1 MRTLFLLLAFVLAAT
16 RPALAQETLAAE
28 GTNISVAGVIG
39 IPFEQLTPELRADIA
54 TLAGTPLQRERLQE
68 LAQRIER
75 EKPELFAAFRSQ
87 AQPDGSVSIAFV
99 VGRISDD
106 PELLA
111 NINARYVVENVS
123 VTPKFEPALPKSVMD
138 ELQALK
144 GKRLDP
150 EEGTRLSKK
159 IADSLTGFGQ
169 LDVKPRFERGSQPG
183 QLRLHFDVTETGT
196 WLGFSPLRMRL
207 EMAPTPKFV
216 YHAYQGWSTAVDI
229 PITGNDL
236 QFTFG
241 FAIANEDDLIEQ
253 YSGVRIR
260 FASRKVGTQRL
271 GAGIELSHYGQSW
284 REATLF
290 AVAADPAIPSAYDG
304 RTTVEPTLTFAFSRH
319 FRVTGG
325 VSVSELETLE
335 PLDLSHPPDPVE
347 LDESGQSVMASAG
360 VFGASFDQQWP
371 AGAGRSHEV
380 NASYELRVSS
390 EGLGSDLDYTR
401 HFATAGYRFRNG
413 RSSFIAGARFGRS
426 HGSVPLFERFALGD
440 TATLRGWN
448 KFDINPAGGTRLL
461 YQSLE
466 YRWRCAAVFV
476 DAGSVWD
483 PSTESSMRWSTGFG
497 CHGDEFFFTLGVP
510 LNADDVRVTFMTGVR
525 F

>member
-1 MRTLFLLLAFVLAAT
+1 MRTLFLLLAFVVAAT
-16 RPALAQETLAAE
+16 RPAFAQETLAAE
-28 GTNISVAGVIG
+28 GTKISVAGVTG

-54 TLAGTPLQRERLQE
+54 TLAGTPLRRERLQE

-87 AQPDGSVSIAFV
+87 ALPDGSVSIAFV

-111 NINARYVVENVS
+111 NINARYVVESVS
-123 VTPKFEPALPKSVMD
+123 VTPKFEPGLPKPVKD

-144 GKRLDP
+144 GKRLDA
-150 EEGTRLSKK
+150 EEGKRLSKK
-159 IADSLTGFGQ
+159 IADSLTGYGQ
-169 LDVKPRFERGSQPG
+169 LDVKPRFERGGQPG
-183 QLRLHFDVTETGT
+183 QLRLIFEVTETGA
-196 WLGFSPLRMRL
+196 WLGFSPLRT
-207 EMAPTPKFV
+207 ATTPKFV

-229 PITGNDL
+229 PISGDDI

-260 FASRKVGTQRL
+260 FASRNVGTKRL

-290 AVAADPAIPSAYDG
+290 AVTADPTIPAAYDG

-325 VSVSELETLE
+325 VSVSELETLT
-335 PLDLSHPPDPVE
+335 PLDPLNPPDPVE
-347 LDESGQSVMASAG
+347 LPESGESVMASVG
-360 VFGASFDQQWP
+360 LFGASFDRQWP
-371 AGAGRSHEV
+371 AGAGRSHELTG
-380 NASYELRVSS
+380 SYELRIAS

-401 HFATAGYRFRNG
+401 HFALASYRFRHG
-413 RSSFIAGARFGRS
+413 RSSLLAGARFGRS
-426 HGSVPLFERFALGD
+426 HGSVPLFERFTLGD

-448 KFDINPAGGTRLL
+448 KFDINPAGGTRLF

-483 PSTESSMRWSTGFG
+483 PKTESSTRWSTGFG
-497 CHGDEFFFTLGVP
+497 CHGDEFFLTLGVP
-510 LNADDVRVTFMTGVR
+510 LNADDVGVTFMTGVR